1 MGEQSPLSLWARRVL
16 YLAAAGVLILAGLV
30 PIGGAP
36 RAVPPPEIVF
46 ALTLAWIARRPRE
59 VPILSVA
66 VVFVLA
72 DLLLMRPPG
81 LHALAVVA
89 AAEWLRAHPAR
100 PGEPLPEWGRAG
112 AAILV
117 AGLAEQAVLAV
128 TLAAGPPLGPA
139 LGRAALTAAVYPV
152 AALVVWAVFGA
163 RHAPRGESE
172 AARRPE
178 RPA

>member
-1 MGEQSPLSLWARRVL
+1 MDEQGLAALWARRAL

-36 RAVPPPEIVF
+36 RTVPPPEALL

-59 VPILSVA
+59 VPAASVA
-66 VVFVLA
+66 LVFLLA
-72 DLLLMRPPG
+72 DMLFLRPPG

-100 PGEPLPEWGRAG
+100 PGEPLTEWGRAG

-117 AGLAEQAVLAV
+117 AGLAEQAVLAL
-128 TLAAGPPLGPA
+128 TLTDGPPLGPA
-139 LGRAALTAAVYPV
+139 LARSALTAAIYPL
-152 AALVVWAVFGA
+152 AALLVWAALGV
-163 RHAPRGESE
+163 RRPPRRDPE
-172 AARRPE
+172 AA
-178 RPA
+178 A